1 VYVALS
7 TFMPI
12 GCRDTTIFRCFKMT
26 AIHDLGSV
34 ISVFG
39 PPRRVFGGLCY
50 SAEFGQNLC
59 RSFDN
64 MQVLIFGTLDLK
76 MPIHDFKMLFGEY
89 APNTWSS
96 INATPKMQSL
106 GRNMSYD
113 V

>member
-1 VYVALS
+1 
-7 TFMPI
+7 
-12 GCRDTTIFRCFKMT
+12 
-26 AIHDLGSV
+26 
-34 ISVFG
+34 
-39 PPRRVFGGLCY
+39 
-50 SAEFGQNLC
+50 
-59 RSFDN
+59 